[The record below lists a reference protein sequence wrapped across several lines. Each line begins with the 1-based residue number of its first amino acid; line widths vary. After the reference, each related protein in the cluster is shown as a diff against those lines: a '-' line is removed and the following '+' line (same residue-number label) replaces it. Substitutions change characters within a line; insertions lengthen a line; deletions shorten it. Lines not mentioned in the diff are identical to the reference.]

1 MIYSC
6 GSEGDCWLEFVGSGP
21 TLGLGACCIPLLTGI
36 GARGATIG
44 LNAGLP
50 IMFGGPP
57 KPLGPMPGPIIP
69 MGPNPPNPIPIGP
82 MGPPGPPKPLGPLGF
97 LVPNPSCLRPSSF
110 LFMGL
115 GLRLPGVGGGSEA

>member
-6 GSEGDCWLEFVGSGP
+6 GSEGDCWLELVGSGP
-21 TLGLGACCIPLLTGI
+21 TLGLGACCIALLTGI

-57 KPLGPMPGPIIP
+57 LGRTGCPGGAFCMPPP
-69 MGPNPPNPIPIGP
+69 RGPNGLP
-82 MGPPGPPKPLGPLGF
+82 
-97 LVPNPSCLRPSSF
+97 
-110 LFMGL
+110 GL
-115 GLRLPGVGGGSEA
+115 GGPAVGSPDFGPVADLPP